1 MLDKLRV
8 TLEEPNALEQST
20 KQQSSSTKWKA
31 SRVGRVMT
39 SHFGDVL
46 LRRSLPTD
54 RFINF
59 FKKKGLCFPSSAVE
73 PWIYI
78 TTRQKLVT
86 FTLLTQDFLYTFVD

>member
-39 SHFGDVL
+39 SHLGDVL

-59 FKKKGLCFPSSAVE
+59 
-73 PWIYI
+73 
-78 TTRQKLVT
+78 
-86 FTLLTQDFLYTFVD
+86 